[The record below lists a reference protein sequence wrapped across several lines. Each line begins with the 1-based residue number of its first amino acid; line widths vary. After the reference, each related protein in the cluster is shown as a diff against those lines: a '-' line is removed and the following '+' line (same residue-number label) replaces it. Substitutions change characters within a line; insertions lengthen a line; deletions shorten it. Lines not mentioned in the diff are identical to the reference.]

1 MFNIKLPMYVT
12 QPGAGRHFR
21 TAGKACWPSDLQRS
35 RCGSVI
41 IAVLA
46 SVNLLTQASQGGSLT
61 FNASVPN
68 PPAELPV
75 LSLTPQAAPVN
86 LMNRLIAPIAA
97 NSSSAKLSRLNDT
110 SLLQKGKV
118 KLPEEVVGV
127 VENDHVKA
135 WANLRTGDA
144 EIYPTLTTT
153 KPISPLAAS
162 SLALRSHEIFNSP
175 EFIAPDDTKVVIDK
189 ENVLEGATFVRDAAG
204 GVHPEKAAMPYY
216 VYVSARRFVAGLPVD
231 GLGSRALLTI
241 SSGGVVEGLTRSW
254 KTAKTLNTVHPSLN
268 AQQVRDEITRQLQP
282 VLKGADAVVDS
293 ISLAY
298 YDGNGA
304 FLQPVYRFTV
314 HVHSLTGGK
323 SSTATD
329 DFLIGYVPF
338 AKALEPLPSLSE
350 SGGTSPTADVLAP
363 KNSILFNAS
372 FTISVGRY
380 VVRHDDPGW
389 VQDANDFWNSLTSWM
404 PSLFSNSQ
412 YFWASPNEF
421 TTQKDLFVNSVNLAL
436 NEVHGDWWSFSTDGT
451 GGEPVSLWD
460 IPYPGYGPS
469 ANGRLADWVLHS
481 CEVVPSP
488 DDTAG
493 WVGPWFT
500 IFGGLRNVVG
510 YRTIMYINDK
520 AGRAYGGSLAVFAP
534 VVPSWIQD
542 VMSLNAYAGHPTQ
555 TAHGGIVRPMG
566 RPCAVCMS
574 GHDTDSVLAVSWLPR
589 ATNLTI
595 YWFPD

>member
-1 MFNIKLPMYVT
+1 MFNMKLPMYVVE
-12 QPGAGRHFR
+12 PGAGSHLRR
-21 TAGKACWPSDLQRS
+21 AGEACGPSDLQRS
-35 RCGSVI
+35 RCCSVI

-46 SVNLLTQASQGGSLT
+46 SLNLLTQASQGGSLT

-86 LMNRLIAPIAA
+86 LMNRLIAPTAA
-97 NSSSAKLSRLNDT
+97 NLSSAKLSPLSET
-110 SLLQKGKV
+110 PLLQKSKI

-162 SLALRSHEIFNSP
+162 SLALRSHEIFTSS
-175 EFIAPDDTKVVIDK
+175 EFIAPDDTRVVIDRAK
-189 ENVLEGATFVRDAAG
+189 VLEGATYVRDAAG
-204 GVHPEKAAMPYY
+204 GVHPEKAAIPYY
-216 VYVSARRFVAGLPVD
+216 VYVSARRFVAGLPVE
-231 GLGSRALLTI
+231 GPGSRALLTI

-254 KTAKTLNTVHPSLN
+254 KTAKTLNTVHPLSN

-314 HVHSLTGGK
+314 HVHSQTGGT
-323 SSTATD
+323 SSKTTD
-329 DFLIGYVPF
+329 NFLIGYVPF
-338 AKALEPLPSLSE
+338 AKALEPLPSLDA
-350 SGGTSPTADVLAP
+350 SGGASPTAPVLAP
-363 KNSILFNAS
+363 KNSMLFNAS
-372 FTISVGRY
+372 FTLSVGRY
-380 VVRHDDPGW
+380 VVRNDDPGW
-389 VQDANDFWNSLTSWM
+389 VNDANAFWNSLSSAQ
-404 PSLFSNSQ
+404 PYLFSNSQ
-412 YFWASPNEF
+412 YYWAGPDEF

-436 NEVHGDWWSFSTDGT
+436 NEVHGDWWYFTTYQNWGDG
-451 GGEPVSLWD
+451 VNLWD

-469 ANGRLADWVLHS
+469 ANGSLADWVLHS
-481 CEVVPSP
+481 CEMVPSP

-500 IFGGLRNVVG
+500 IFGGMRNVVG
-510 YRTIMYINDK
+510 YRTIMYINDG
-520 AGRAYGGSLAVFAP
+520 AGGPYGTSLGSLAP
-534 VVPSWIQD
+534 VVSSWLND
-542 VMSLNAYAGHPTQ
+542 VMSLNAYSGQPTSA
-555 TAHGGIVRPMG
+555 AHGGIVRPMG
-566 RPCAVCMS
+566 RPCAVSMS
-574 GHDTDSVLAVSWLPR
+574 GHENDSVLAVSWLPR